1 MQQVEHILDTSNT
14 DEIAL
19 CILCDE
25 KGILTREEMDL
36 APNSTTKTS
45 SLYEDCLKTI

>member
-1 MQQVEHILDTSNT
+1 MQQVEHILDTSIK

-25 KGILTREEMDL
+25 KGIPTREEMDL
-36 APNSTTKTS
+36 ARNSTTKTS
-45 SLYEDCLKTI
+45 S